1 MTARRWAIVGGGLL
15 GSTLALRL
23 AAAGQRVTLF
33 EADASLGGLAAAWQ
47 IGDLVWDRHYH
58 VTLLSDSSTRGL
70 LTELGLEREID
81 WVRSRAGLFDGR
93 SLVSLSNAIDY
104 ARLPVLGLI
113 DKARLASTILWAS
126 RLRDGLPLEEERVE
140 DWLRRWSGG
149 RVLERLW
156 APLLRSKLGSRY
168 PEASAAFLWATIR
181 RLYAAR
187 RSGLEEE
194 RFGYVPGG
202 YARILARLEERLE
215 ALGVAVRRATP
226 VREVRSEAA
235 GIVVET
241 REGERALFERGVVTL
256 TPKRTAALVP
266 RLDEQVR
273 SRMRAIGYQGIVCAS
288 VLLDEPLAPYY
299 LTYLLDPSLPFTAV
313 VEMSALVAPA
323 QLGGRGLVYLPCYA
337 DARDEIFQQ
346 SDEAIRETFLTGL
359 KRVHAGVQPDRIQA
373 FRVSRVPE
381 VFPFPVL
388 GYTRQLPGRD
398 LGPGLHWVSSAQIV
412 NGTLNVD
419 ETVELA
425 EGAATA
431 LLASDGWSSE
441 ARAERGAA

>member
-1 MTARRWAIVGGGLL
+1 MTDRRWAIVGGGLL

-33 EADASLGGLAAAWQ
+33 EADESLGGLAAAWQ

-58 VTLLSDSSTRGL
+58 VTLLSDASTRGL
-70 LTELGLEREID
+70 LTELGLEQEID

-104 ARLPVLGLI
+104 LRLPVLGLV

-168 PEASAAFLWATIR
+168 TEAPDGRPEE
-181 RLYAAR
+181 R

-194 RFGYVPGG
+194 RFGYVPCG
-202 YARILARLEERLE
+202 YARILDRLEERLE
-215 ALGVAVRRATP
+215 ALGVAVRCATP
-226 VREVRSEAA
+226 VREVRTEAA
-235 GIVVET
+235 GIVVEL
-241 REGERALFERGVVTL
+241 REGERAVFERGVVTL

-299 LTYLLDPSLPFTAV
+299 LTYLLDASLPFTAV
-313 VEMSALVAPA
+313 VEMSALVAPT

-337 DARDEIFQQ
+337 NARDEIFQQ
-346 SDEAIRETFLTGL
+346 SDEAIRETFLAGL
-359 KRVHAGVQPDRIQA
+359 KRVHPGVQPDRIQA

-441 ARAERGAA
+441 ACAERGAA